1 MYFQSTNIT
10 VENNLV
16 IIAIIIG
23 TIIIITSIMIT
34 KTTTVNFKSINDK
47 TNNKTDNSNKFGLEK
62 NTLLI
67 IAWKESLIKKCY

>member
-23 TIIIITSIMIT
+23 TIIIIISIMIT

-67 IAWKESLIKKCY
+67 IA